1 MPFCYNENGEISFAT
16 RRNKHRGSR
25 TPKILQVICFFNFS
39 MDKIKVLIAEDDRDI
54 VEVLKLYIESN
65 DMNVTAARDGEKAL
79 ELAKKEEFSVALVD
93 IMMPKLNGYELI
105 KEIRKTSNLPIIIIS
120 AKSADSDKVL
130 GLDIGA
136 DAYITKPFNPLE
148 VVAYIKAVVRRNN
161 FSKAKTPQTDS
172 KQVIRVKELILNLQE
187 GSLTKNGK
195 IIPVTSAEIKI
206 LKKLMMNPNRIYTKA
221 QLYKCINDEYF
232 CNDENTIMVHISN
245 IRSKIEDDPAKPK
258 FIKTVRGLGYKIE
271 E

>member
-1 MPFCYNENGEISFAT
+1 
-16 RRNKHRGSR
+16 
-25 TPKILQVICFFNFS
+25 
-39 MDKIKVLIAEDDRDI
+39 MDKIKVLIAEDDQDI
-54 VEVLKLYIESN
+54 IELLKLYIESN
-65 DMNVTAARDGEKAL
+65 NMTVTAAQDGEKAL
-79 ELAKKEEFSVALVD
+79 ELASKQDFSVALVD

-105 KEIRKTSNLPIIIIS
+105 KEIRKISNIPIIIIS

-148 VVAYIKAVVRRNN
+148 VVAYIKAVVRRSN
-161 FSKAKTPQTDS
+161 FSAIKTRDTDS
-172 KQVIRVKELILNLQE
+172 KKIICVRELTLNLEE

-195 IIPVTSAEIKI
+195 LIPITSAEMKI
-206 LKKLMMNPNRIYTKA
+206 LKKLMMNPNRIFTKA

-245 IRSKIEDDPAKPK
+245 IRSKIEDDPAKPY
-258 FIKTVRGLGYKIE
+258 IKTMRGLGYKIE
-271 E
+271 G

>member
-1 MPFCYNENGEISFAT
+1 M
-16 RRNKHRGSR
+16 
-25 TPKILQVICFFNFS
+25 
-39 MDKIKVLIAEDDRDI
+39 LIAEDDKDI
-54 VEVLKLYIESN
+54 IEVLKLYIESN
-65 DMNVTAARDGEKAL
+65 DMGVIVAEDGEKAL
-79 ELAKKEEFSVALVD
+79 ELARQGEASIALVD

-105 KEIRKTSNLPIIIIS
+105 KELRKTSSMPVIIVS

-148 VVAYIKAVVRRNN
+148 VIAYIKAALRRCSYENSGKYESDN
-161 FSKAKTPQTDS
+161 GESIT
-172 KQVIRVKELILNLQE
+172 VKDLTLNIQK
-187 GSLTKNGK
+187 GVLTKNGK
-195 IIPVTSAEIKI
+195 VIPVTSAEMKI
-206 LKKLMMNPNRIYTKA
+206 LQKLMMHPNRIFTKA

-245 IRSKIEDDPAKPK
+245 IRSKIEDDPAKPQY
-258 FIKTVRGLGYKIE
+258 IKTMRGLGYKIE

>member
-1 MPFCYNENGEISFAT
+1 
-16 RRNKHRGSR
+16 
-25 TPKILQVICFFNFS
+25 
-39 MDKIKVLIAEDDRDI
+39 MDKIKVLIAEDDKDI
-54 VEVLKLYIESN
+54 IEVLKLYIESN
-65 DMNVTAARDGEKAL
+65 DMGVIVAEDGEKAL
-79 ELAKKEEFSVALVD
+79 ELARQGEASIALVD

-105 KEIRKTSNLPIIIIS
+105 KELRKTSHMPVIIVS

-148 VVAYIKAVVRRNN
+148 VIAYIKATLRRCSYTNSGKN
-161 FSKAKTPQTDS
+161 DGGNDDS
-172 KQVIRVKELILNLQE
+172 ITVKDLTLNIKE
-187 GSLTKNGK
+187 GILTKNGK
-195 IIPVTSAEIKI
+195 IIPVTSAEMKI
-206 LKKLMMNPNRIYTKA
+206 LQKLMMHPNRIFTKA

-245 IRSKIEDDPAKPK
+245 IRSKIEDDPAKPQY
-258 FIKTVRGLGYKIE
+258 IKTMRGLGYKIE

>member
-1 MPFCYNENGEISFAT
+1 
-16 RRNKHRGSR
+16 
-25 TPKILQVICFFNFS
+25 
-39 MDKIKVLIAEDDRDI
+39 MDKIKVLIAEDDKDI
-54 VEVLKLYIESN
+54 IEVLKLYIESN
-65 DMNVTAARDGEKAL
+65 DMGVIVAEDGEKAL
-79 ELAKKEEFSVALVD
+79 ELARQGEASIALVD

-105 KEIRKTSNLPIIIIS
+105 KELRKTSHMPVIIVS

-148 VVAYIKAVVRRNN
+148 VIAYIKATLRRCSYAN
-161 FSKAKTPQTDS
+161 SGKKDS
-172 KQVIRVKELILNLQE
+172 GSDESITVKDLTLNIQK
-187 GSLTKNGK
+187 GVLTKNDK
-195 IIPVTSAEIKI
+195 VIPVTSAEMKI
-206 LKKLMMNPNRIYTKA
+206 LQKLMMNPNRIFTKA

-245 IRSKIEDDPAKPK
+245 IRAKIEDDPAKPQY
-258 FIKTVRGLGYKIE
+258 IKTMRGLGYKIE